1 MDISVLVGPFKRKE
15 EGYLKSRLT
24 VIYLSHFQGSSNS
37 SVEHWEIFSTS
48 HGIATR
54 GVSINENYL

>member
-1 MDISVLVGPFKRKE
+1 LSC
-15 EGYLKSRLT
+15 
-24 VIYLSHFQGSSNS
+24 IYLPNRKTVVDKVESNEKLD
-37 SVEHWEIFSTS
+37 VEHWEIFSTS